1 MAFTQLKKDLALVKV
16 AVDRHEYRDVV
27 QFFDAVYRVLGD
39 HKCRRGVQK
48 EVQQLRE
55 CAMTIMPHAS
65 KCSQL
70 TGQPMSQPRLVTA
83 DRHWAT
89 REQTSAAHQQASLLT
104 QIMPAVPEVLDTAPT
119 AVNFFSTERRM
130 LQSPAHVHASASV
143 EGMGGPDPATEAQM
157 ASLAAAEQ
165 QLQDTS
171 VSGAMAL
178 CATVRHLYGARS
190 HTYKVFLET
199 INKSQNIPQ
208 VIKTVRNLF
217 ADRTWIVDWFIKFV
231 PPHLA
236 VEVGLANKGHVT
248 GHVTPSDKYTGKRKD
263 VEARPADHAN
273 DSALM
278 PSAQSEHACS
288 SLEAGRAAA
297 ALRPALPTARNE
309 GGSGAQKWRISHH
322 QCPLIP
328 ASPPRGSF
336 PLTPPKKRK
345 GGGGNA
351 YGTATA
357 NWWGSRTWHES
368 CQQLDSMQQSLVA
381 RRSAGIGP
389 EGAFPG
395 AGASSSRDLTKGGD
409 AHRDIGKEL
418 AVEARLPYLQ
428 DIGKEREGLGAL
440 LPYLQATQMTGPTL
454 VLPDEW
460 PEQRV
465 YMCEQDDRPVDVARK
480 FRVNLECPVRMN
492 RKTYQ
497 GLTKTRPLNAGTAL
511 KLPLPIDIKISDDP
525 PGRVMAGPDVGSAG
539 SSIGAAAQASAASKS
554 HFLQYSSGDVSEGSM
569 HISMHTTHSTASP
582 VPRVEKQ
589 HTHRDAEGAPSATT
603 AASMAFG
610 VHGEGQTWPEEKA
623 LAVPGGGA
631 AVGEGAG
638 AGEAMLSVSSLQPIA
653 EKQEQEQERER
664 EARPAPLRITE
675 VAEPQGTPVVA
686 PEESSGWVEQQMAS
700 RIGGCKVLL
709 SGDASQVL
717 AAPQVQGA
725 AQTEGQRLEGIR
737 VQDVEALP
745 QLDGGDVE
753 METEDAELLV
763 SPVCVAFDQHSDVE
777 TAADSMTDAQSGQ
790 HAVIHSP
797 SADDPPPAEPGA
809 QAHVSADGG
818 AGVALS
824 FRAYLSFRDM
834 PKQAAAAVLPSPDEA
849 RQKKARRQKAKNKAQ
864 RAAQRAAQRTG
875 GGISANANASASE
888 GHCAACRGKHQK
900 HTCERA
906 MAVTPAS
913 APKSAVPG
921 LGRGGGSSG
930 GHEKADQHLGM
941 EEKEY
946 WGEGAALAQASEVKE
961 PRAGTGRA
969 PNAGAG
975 NSNKLDKKNSSKLSL
990 RNARQ
995 TRNHLRNLRF
1005 LSAGRA
1011 AQRIRREQRFMTGKV
1026 EGASRPQFKSG
1037 VPLLSS
1043 ERATESTEQGGIR
1056 HTQDGGY
1063 VTLKLFT
1070 GESKWQR
1077 DEFTFFLPTT
1087 NKANRNSAREGGLLA
1102 RKHLIRMA
1110 ATQAQRLWVQS
1121 LLHSVKRSDALQ
1133 ERLKSQRVSKLTS
1146 VEGWDTKKLGRLIE
1160 AAAVGLGLF
1169 TVSKGQLC
1177 YANPRRPE
1185 RLDELS
1191 VLSERTEQRLRR
1203 SFSRVHHQSRSS
1215 VFAEPLCCL
1224 CRIVGDTGVQGRLLY
1239 VEMDKWAHVN
1249 CICWSKGV
1257 YELGMHGN
1265 AGKIGMLCNVHH
1277 VVQQAQRSFC
1287 DFCGCPGATVA
1298 CAAPGCCAVS
1308 HFGCAV
1314 LQGWSFYPE
1323 GRAFCDCCS
1332 ELPVAQALGGLPRAW
1347 APINLYRLTSRHLR
1361 VLPPRASARA
1371 EKGPAHTRMLSCDL
1385 ADAGPQMRPQDGLP
1399 GTSLPECEEEPSPR
1413 ASNVK
1418 ETVCTKQPELLA
1430 QQQPRAGPENSPMSH
1445 LSTANSGYV
1454 DSHQPHSSSRAR
1466 EVGASAAGND
1476 PYSRLKASIER
1487 GEFDRITLKRL
1498 YAINGLLTSICPIP
1512 RVGFVARARE
1522 IVVTV
1527 APAPEDNCVLG
1538 WSSFTVIDDAFWN
1551 ILGHVIT
1558 SNESTWLG
1566 CCASTSEDSVQL
1578 PHIRAAAL
1586 LTDLL
1591 KKISVFPAI
1600 SSSKSESPLT
1610 NLWRFNKEAEH
1621 TRKVQ
1626 SAAIV
1631 MGAPT
1636 PQPAPKQNLTPFF
1649 GLEHAALKAK
1659 YMHVQ
1664 GTFAHTV
1671 QMETRRAP
1679 LKRCG
1684 CCLDTVCDCVQKS
1697 VELQK
1702 AFHQNAT
1709 NQHATNT
1716 MHAAA
1721 SVPRGVADKPSGQ
1734 PSGQRHTGS
1743 QGALQDLPAN
1753 KKESPARAARKRESA
1768 AEFTGVQAPQRE
1780 RDLAY
1785 NREELDAYS
1794 NNLLSK
1800 IAQGMEDGSI
1810 IARIGSLTVRRLG
1823 KIKQDDASH
1832 HTAHVIF
1839 PVGYSSDRI
1848 FWAPG
1853 EGLSKGGGRRT
1864 VYRCEILAGEQ
1875 DAHPLFQVTVDG
1887 VQVRGASASE
1897 AWVLATRRPLRYRPN
1912 LCKPFAACCL
1922 GT

>member
-1 MAFTQLKKDLALVKV
+1 VALTQLKKDLALVKV
-16 AVDRHEYRDVV
+16 AVDRHEYRGVV

-39 HKCRRGVQK
+39 HKCSGVQQ

-55 CAMTIMPHAS
+55 CAMKIMPHAS
-65 KCSQL
+65 KRSQL
-70 TGQPMSQPRLVTA
+70 TGPVSQPRLVTA
-83 DRHWAT
+83 DRHWAI

-104 QIMPAVPEVLDTAPT
+104 QILPAVPEVLDTAPT
-119 AVNFFSTERRM
+119 AVTKRSEERRM
-130 LQSPAHVHASASV
+130 LQSPAHVRASEPAAGIATTQLIALDHTDERIARVATCVAAEGLQPLLASV
-143 EGMGGPDPATEAQM
+143 EGMRGPDPAADAQM

-236 VEVGLANKGHVT
+236 VEVGLANKGHVI

-263 VEARPADHAN
+263 VEARPADHAD

-297 ALRPALPTARNE
+297 ALRPALPTARTE
-309 GGSGAQKWRISHH
+309 GGSEAQKGRISQH
-322 QCPLIP
+322 QWPLL
-328 ASPPRGSF
+328 PPSRGSL

-351 YGTATA
+351 YGTAAA
-357 NWWGSRTWHES
+357 NWWGSRTWHDS

-381 RRSAGIGP
+381 RQSAGIGP
-389 EGAFPG
+389 EGASPG

-409 AHRDIGKEL
+409 AHRDVGKEL
-418 AVEARLPYLQ
+418 SDLEARLPYLQ
-428 DIGKEREGLGAL
+428 DSGKELEGLGAL
-440 LPYLQATQMTGPTL
+440 LPYLQATQMTGPTAL
-454 VLPDEW
+454 L
-460 PEQRV
+460 
-465 YMCEQDDRPVDVARK
+465 AG
-480 FRVNLECPVRMN
+480 NAMN
-492 RKTYQ
+492 
-497 GLTKTRPLNAGTAL
+497 
-511 KLPLPIDIKISDDP
+511 
-525 PGRVMAGPDVGSAG
+525 
-539 SSIGAAAQASAASKS
+539 
-554 HFLQYSSGDVSEGSM
+554 
-569 HISMHTTHSTASP
+569 
-582 VPRVEKQ
+582 
-589 HTHRDAEGAPSATT
+589 
-603 AASMAFG
+603 
-610 VHGEGQTWPEEKA
+610 GQTWPVAPLAQTPPLLLHQLACVDLVLQRPPPEVAEEKA

-631 AVGEGAG
+631 AAGEGAE
-638 AGEAMLSVSSLQPIA
+638 AAEAMLSLSSSQPVA
-653 EKQEQEQERER
+653 EKQEQERERER

-675 VAEPQGTPVVA
+675 LAEPQGTQVVA
-686 PEESSGWVEQQMAS
+686 PEESSWWVEQQMAS
-700 RIGGCKVLL
+700 RIGGCKVIL
-709 SGDASQVL
+709 SGDASKVL

-725 AQTEGQRLEGIR
+725 ALTEGKRLER
-737 VQDVEALP
+737 MHVQDVEALP

-753 METEDAELLV
+753 MQTEDAELLV
-763 SPVCVAFDQHSDVE
+763 SPVCVAVDQHSDVE
-777 TAADSMTDAQSGQ
+777 TAADLITDAQSGKR
-790 HAVIHSP
+790 AVIYSP
-797 SADDPPPAEPGA
+797 SADDPSPAEPVA
-809 QAHVSADGG
+809 QAHVSAGGG
-818 AGVALS
+818 AGVTLS
-824 FRAYLSFRDM
+824 FRAYLSFRDT
-834 PKQAAAAVLPSPDEA
+834 PKQAAAAVPPSPDEA
-849 RQKKARRQKAKNKAQ
+849 RQKRARRQKAKSKLQ
-864 RAAQRAAQRTG
+864 RAAQRAGA
-875 GGISANANASASE
+875 GISASASASN
-888 GHCAACRGKHQK
+888 CAACRGKHQK

-906 MAVTPAS
+906 IAVTRVTPGS

-921 LGRGGGSSG
+921 LGGGGGSSG
-930 GHEKADQHLGM
+930 GHEKADQHLNM

-946 WGEGAALAQASEVKE
+946 WGEGAALPQASEVEKL
-961 PRAGTGRA
+961 RAGTGRA
-969 PNAGAG
+969 PNAG
-975 NSNKLDKKNSSKLSL
+975 NSNKLDKKKSSKLSL
-990 RNARQ
+990 RHARQ
-995 TRNHLRNLRF
+995 TRIHLRNLRF

-1011 AQRIRREQRFMTGKV
+1011 AQRIMREQRFMTGKA

-1037 VPLLSS
+1037 VPLLSP

-1063 VTLKLFT
+1063 LTLKLFT

-1077 DEFTFFLPTT
+1077 DEFTYFLPTT

-1110 ATQAQRLWVQS
+1110 ATQAQRLWVQT

-1169 TVSKGQLC
+1169 TVSKGQLF

-1185 RLDELS
+1185 RLDEFS
-1191 VLSERTEQRLRR
+1191 VLSKHTEQRLRR
-1203 SFSRVHHQSRSS
+1203 SFAQVHHQSRSA
-1215 VFAEPLCCL
+1215 VFAEPPCCL

-1239 VEMDKWAHVN
+1239 VEIDKWAHVN

-1347 APINLYRLTSRHLR
+1347 APIHLYRLTSRHLR

-1399 GTSLPECEEEPSPR
+1399 ECEERS
-1413 ASNVK
+1413 
-1418 ETVCTKQPELLA
+1418 
-1430 QQQPRAGPENSPMSH
+1430 
-1445 LSTANSGYV
+1445 
-1454 DSHQPHSSSRAR
+1454 
-1466 EVGASAAGND
+1466 
-1476 PYSRLKASIER
+1476 
-1487 GEFDRITLKRL
+1487 
-1498 YAINGLLTSICPIP
+1498 
-1512 RVGFVARARE
+1512 
-1522 IVVTV
+1522 
-1527 APAPEDNCVLG
+1527 LG
-1538 WSSFTVIDDAFWN
+1538 
-1551 ILGHVIT
+1551 
-1558 SNESTWLG
+1558 
-1566 CCASTSEDSVQL
+1566 
-1578 PHIRAAAL
+1578 
-1586 LTDLL
+1586 
-1591 KKISVFPAI
+1591 
-1600 SSSKSESPLT
+1600 
-1610 NLWRFNKEAEH
+1610 
-1621 TRKVQ
+1621 VQ
-1626 SAAIV
+1626 SARDT
-1631 MGAPT
+1631 APNVT
-1636 PQPAPKQNLTPFF
+1636 NV
-1649 GLEHAALKAK
+1649 AL
-1659 YMHVQ
+1659 
-1664 GTFAHTV
+1664 
-1671 QMETRRAP
+1671 
-1679 LKRCG
+1679 
-1684 CCLDTVCDCVQKS
+1684 
-1697 VELQK
+1697 
-1702 AFHQNAT
+1702 
-1709 NQHATNT
+1709 
-1716 MHAAA
+1716 
-1721 SVPRGVADKPSGQ
+1721 
-1734 PSGQRHTGS
+1734 S
-1743 QGALQDLPAN
+1743 QQ
-1753 KKESPARAARKRESA
+1753 
-1768 AEFTGVQAPQRE
+1768 QRE
-1780 RDLAY
+1780 TVHGLGAGSEVRETLAL
-1785 NREELDAYS
+1785 NREEWDAYS

-1810 IARIGSLTVRRLG
+1810 MARIGSLTVRRLG
-1823 KIKQDDASH
+1823 KIKSDNASYMY

-1864 VYRCEILAGEQ
+1864 VYHCEILAGEQ
-1875 DAHPLFQVTVDG
+1875 GAHPLFQVTVDG
-1887 VQVRGASASE
+1887 VEVRGSSASE
-1897 AWVLATRRPLRYRPN
+1897 AWVLATRRPLRYQTN
-1912 LCKPFAACCL
+1912 FCNPFAACCL